1 MANRYELSDGAWA
14 VVADLFTKTH
24 GRGRPRLSDRMMLDG
39 VLRGLCSGTAWR
51 DMPERFG
58 PWSTVLRRYSDQR
71 RMQPVIPMRSIKRK
85 PTPGLPRLFDRP
97 KYRQRNIIERM
108 FGRLKE
114 NRRIVTPFNKLAK
127 S

>member
-51 DMPERFG
+51 EMSERFG
-58 PWSTVLRRYSDQR
+58 PWSRVLRRYSDQR

-97 KYRQRNIIERM
+97 KYLQRNIIERM